1 MRTALIPGTF
11 DPITLGHVDV
21 IERSSQI
28 FDHIVVGVASSPKK
42 GGTGPLFCEEDR
54 IAFIVDAVKHLDN
67 VEVKAFSN
75 LLVDFAVEVG
85 ASAIVKGLRVVTD
98 FEFEFQQASLNYYL
112 NPDLE
117 TMFIMA
123 TPEHMYLSSSMV
135 KEVASLGGRIHDW
148 VPQSVEKALLEHYGI
163 A

>member
-54 IAFIVDAVKHLDN
+54 IDFIVDAVKHLDN

-75 LLVDFAVEVG
+75 LLVDFA
-85 ASAIVKGLRVVTD
+85 ASASCDRVLRAKTGV
-98 FEFEFQQASLNYYL
+98 FAQAS
-112 NPDLE
+112 
-117 TMFIMA
+117 
-123 TPEHMYLSSSMV
+123 PESILRSQ
-135 KEVASLGGRIHDW
+135 KRRSL
-148 VPQSVEKALLEHYGI
+148 
-163 A
+163 